1 MKELYNKLKE
11 NINCELTNDEIELLY
26 SADRINN
33 RELVLL
39 RDERNNYYNDLLKIY
54 DKDKIAT
61 KKSEITE
68 KTEVYIGE
76 LFIDKYY
83 PTYNLKYIYEGLS
96 LGCNLELLHLENLEY
111 SGIIFISDANEDNE
125 EKINEELLEKV
136 LFNLN
141 NTIIDI
147 DSTDFFFNTTDNG
160 INKQYFKDIDKNTA
174 KALVDL
180 PYMGDNDTF
189 PSIFSAIPNNL
200 KDKEMCLKTIKKNI
214 GDIEFVPENLFDQE
228 ISKEAINNDS
238 RIIHI
243 PDQFLDRDMCIK
255 GITNYI
261 DDFEFVPDELIDREM
276 CLYAV
281 KLDGRNLKYVPEKLI
296 DKDICLEAINNDP
309 SAFKYVP
316 YTIDCYNELFLE
328 FVKNNGVINFDINF
342 DALTRET
349 ILEAVKEN
357 DFILSKIPDKYKDEE
372 ICTEAINNSSYVA
385 LIKYV
390 PINMKGYE
398 NVVIASMIKMDGD
411 SVEYIPREL
420 QQYFINLY
428 NNIKQTQESKKHM

>member
-1 MKELYNKLKE
+1 
-11 NINCELTNDEIELLY
+11 
-26 SADRINN
+26 
-33 RELVLL
+33 
-39 RDERNNYYNDLLKIY
+39 
-54 DKDKIAT
+54 
-61 KKSEITE
+61 
-68 KTEVYIGE
+68 
-76 LFIDKYY
+76 
-83 PTYNLKYIYEGLS
+83 
-96 LGCNLELLHLENLEY
+96 
-111 SGIIFISDANEDNE
+111 
-125 EKINEELLEKV
+125 
-136 LFNLN
+136 
-141 NTIIDI
+141 
-147 DSTDFFFNTTDNG
+147 
-160 INKQYFKDIDKNTA
+160 
-174 KALVDL
+174 
-180 PYMGDNDTF
+180 MGDNDSF

-238 RIIHI
+238 RIIYI
-243 PDQFLDRDMCIK
+243 PDRFLDRDMCIK

-398 NVVIASMIKMDGD
+398 NVVIASMIKMDGE

-428 NNIKQTQESKKHM
+428 NNIKQTQESEKHM